1 MNSAQP
7 LNDQGE
13 TQVRV
18 YLAAIFE
25 HVLRDEDNNPTF
37 YRFVDG
43 YTVRVDRAE
52 GLFKPLGTFAIGLYG
67 FPENTTFDSV
77 ELAFEVLGEDHLRR
91 PIGLEV
97 KGGQA
102 LLLPKLDGI
111 VLPLTNLY
119 RIKVWHQTRLLVDLP
134 VPVSLV
140 YPQPR
145 GSGPGH

>member
-1 MNSAQP
+1 MTSVQP
-7 LNDQGE
+7 SNDNRE

-25 HVLRDEDNNPTF
+25 RVLRDDDNNLTF

-43 YTVRVDRAE
+43 YTVWVDRAG

-67 FPENTTFDSV
+67 FPANTTFDSV
-77 ELAFEVLGEDHLRR
+77 ELAFEVRGEDHLRR
-91 PIGLEV
+91 PIGLEI
-97 KGGQA
+97 KDGQA

-111 VLPLTNLY
+111 ELPLTELY
-119 RIKVWHQTRLLVDLP
+119 RIKVWHQTRLLVALP
-134 VPVSLV
+134 VRVTLV

-145 GSGPGH
+145 DSGLGH